1 MTVLILGSGAREHAL
16 AWLFSKSSRVKKIH
30 SAPGNAGMAS
40 LGPCHPEVDPNRG
53 GAVVDLAR
61 KIGADLVFVGP
72 EAPAAA
78 GTVDAL
84 QEAGVPVIGPNRASA
99 RLESSKLFS
108 KRFFVAH
115 GIPTAE
121 AVEFDSYDRFEG
133 YIDSRPGKKLVI
145 KKNGLAA
152 GKGVLESS
160 DREELLS
167 FGKNVF
173 RNDSLL
179 VEEFLTGWETSIFAL
194 CDGNTYRVLQP
205 TTDHKKAHDGDQG
218 PNTGGMGAI
227 CPVPRVD
234 EALAERIERELVAP
248 TFRGLRKDGLAYKG
262 VVYFGVM
269 VTDEGPKMLEYN
281 VRFGDPEAQ
290 VLLPL
295 IKTDFGEIAQALS
308 SGTLDKLDITFRD
321 KSALGVV
328 VAAQGYP
335 DQYEKG
341 LPVDPIEPPPE
352 DEAVIFHASTT
363 LSAGAGVE
371 NVPRAESRS
380 ASTTLSAGAGV
391 KTGGGRCFTV
401 TGFGE
406 DLKAAAEAAYKHID
420 RVRFPGAWYRKD
432 IGRKFF

>member
-16 AWLFSKSSRVKKIH
+16 AWLFSKSSRVSKIH
-30 SAPGNAGMAS
+30 SAPGNAGMAG
-40 LGPCHPEVDPNRG
+40 LGSCHPDVDPNAG
-53 GAVVDLAR
+53 KAVVALALN
-61 KIGADLVFVGP
+61 IGADLVFVGP

-84 QEAGVPVIGPNRASA
+84 QAAGVPVIGPNRASA

-108 KRFFVAH
+108 KRFFVDH

-121 AVEFDSYDRFEG
+121 AVEFDSFDRFER
-133 YIDSRPGKKLVI
+133 YIDSRSGKKLVI

-160 DREELLS
+160 DRAELLA
-167 FGKNVF
+167 FGKSVF
-173 RNDSLL
+173 KNDALL

-194 CDGNTYRVLQP
+194 CDGVNYRGLLP
-205 TTDHKKAHDGDQG
+205 TTDHKKAHDDDKG

-234 EALAERIERELVAP
+234 EALAQRIESELVAP
-248 TFRGLRKDGLAYKG
+248 TFSGLQKEGLAYKG
-262 VVYFGVM
+262 VVYFGIM
-269 VTDEGPKMLEYN
+269 VTAEGPKMLEYN

-295 IKTDFGEIAQALS
+295 IKTDFGEIAQAMS
-308 SGTLDKLDITFRD
+308 EGTLDKLDIRFHD

-328 VAAQGYP
+328 VAAEGYP
-335 DQYEKG
+335 EGYEKN
-341 LPVDPIEPPPE
+341 LPVEPIDQPPE

-363 LSAGAGVE
+363 LSA
-371 NVPRAESRS
+371 S
-380 ASTTLSAGAGV
+380 AGV

-401 TGFGE
+401 TGFGK
-406 DLKAAAEAAYKHID
+406 DLKAAAEAAYKHIN

-432 IGRKFF
+432 IGRKFY